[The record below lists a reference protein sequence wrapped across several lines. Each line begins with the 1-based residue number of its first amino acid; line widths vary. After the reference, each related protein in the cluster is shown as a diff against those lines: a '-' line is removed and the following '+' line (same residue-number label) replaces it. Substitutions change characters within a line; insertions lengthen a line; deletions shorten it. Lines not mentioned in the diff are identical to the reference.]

1 MDMGAVQKEE
11 ISVTVS
17 YGSHSNVRR
26 VRLLMIAFF
35 HKYEDDPL
43 VNMYD
48 ANKCCFLS
56 AEQFKTK
63 TKTHWQKPSGP
74 GNFPG

>member
-1 MDMGAVQKEE
+1 
-11 ISVTVS
+11 
-17 YGSHSNVRR
+17 
-26 VRLLMIAFF
+26 MIAFF
-35 HKYEDDPL
+35 HKYEYDPL